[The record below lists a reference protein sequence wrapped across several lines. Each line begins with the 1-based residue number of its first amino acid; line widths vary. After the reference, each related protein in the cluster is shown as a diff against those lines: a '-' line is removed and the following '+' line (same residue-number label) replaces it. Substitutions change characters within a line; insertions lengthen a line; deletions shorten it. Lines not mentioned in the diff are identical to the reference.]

1 MSVCVCANE
10 CVCVQMSG
18 CVCVVL
24 HACVRAGAPGNTDN
38 EGKGDSCACDVDGL

>member
-1 MSVCVCANE
+1 MSVCV
-10 CVCVQMSG
+10 CVCVQMSVG
-18 CVCVVL
+18 VVL